1 MKNYGLH
8 YKKHTK
14 KQKQKKYEQ
23 GSDLIKNAIFVS
35 NIAS

>member
-14 KQKQKKYEQ
+14 KQKKKYEQ